1 MNNEDILTIKILGTK
16 YTIEEVDKDSD
27 SFLEEA
33 DGYCDVTSKRIV
45 ITKEYSENGAD
56 NWEERRK
63 KLLRH
68 EIVHAF
74 LFESGL
80 HENFRHKKW
89 GHDETIV
96 DWIAVQSPKMLKV
109 FKKIGCL

>member
-1 MNNEDILTIKILGTK
+1 MNDEDILTVKILGTK

-27 SFLEEA
+27 SSLEEA

-63 KLLRH
+63 KLPRH

-89 GHDETIV
+89 GHDETLV